1 MTYPVVHVSNGLYN
15 AIADSTHGVVLG
27 YDGSNKAVCDD
38 IIRQLG
44 YSKSDILP
52 PMASGIIDA
61 VFTRYAAPDA
71 GAQHVYIFV
80 ISPPF
85 DKFPY
90 LNQMEGDWGLY
101 ITSDVYVSR
110 EFIYSVYVSIIT
122 SCTMAGD
129 DNIIRGAYFGLQGV

>member
-1 MTYPVVHVSNGLYN
+1 MTYPVVRIGNNLYN
-15 AIADSTHGVVLG
+15 AVADGAHGVVLG
-27 YDGSNKAVCDD
+27 YDGGNKVVCDD
-38 IIRQLG
+38 IIQQLG

-52 PMASGIIDA
+52 PMASGVIDA
-61 VFTRYAAPDA
+61 VFTRYAAPYSTA
-71 GAQHVYIFV
+71 MHVYIFV

-90 LNQMEGDWGLY
+90 LNQMAGDWGLY
-101 ITSDVYVSR
+101 ITSDAYVSR

-122 SCTMAGD
+122 SCTMTGD

>member
-1 MTYPVVHVSNGLYN
+1 MTYPVVHVSDNLYN
-15 AIADSTHGVVLG
+15 AIADSTHGVVIG

-61 VFTRYAAPDA
+61 VFTRYAAPDF

-90 LNQMEGDWGLY
+90 LNQMAGDWGLY
-101 ITSDVYVSR
+101 ITYDAYVSR
-110 EFIYSVYVSIIT
+110 EFIYAVYVSIIT
-122 SCTMAGD
+122 QCDID
-129 DNIIRGAYFGLQGV
+129 DDDYIIRCGHSGF

>member
-1 MTYPVVHVSNGLYN
+1 MTYPVVHVSDNLYS
-15 AIADSTHGVVLG
+15 AIADSTHGVVIG
-27 YDGSNKAVCDD
+27 YDGANKSMCDD
-38 IIRQLG
+38 IIQQLG
-44 YSKSDILP
+44 FSNGDIIP
-52 PMASGIIDA
+52 PMASGVIDA

-90 LNQMEGDWGLY
+90 LNQMAGDWGLY
-101 ITSDVYVSR
+101 ITSDAYVSR

-122 SCTMAGD
+122 SCTMVGD
-129 DNIIRGAYFGLQGV
+129 DNIIRGAYFGF

>member
-27 YDGSNKAVCDD
+27 YDGSNMAVCDD
-38 IIRQLG
+38 IIQQLG
-44 YSKSDILP
+44 FSQSDIVP
-52 PMASGIIDA
+52 PAASGIIDA
-61 VFTRYAAPDA
+61 VFAPAATPYSE
-71 GAQHVYIFV
+71 AQHVYIFV

-90 LNQMEGDWGLY
+90 LNQMAGDWGLY

-110 EFIYSVYVSIIT
+110 DFIYSVYVSIIT
-122 SCTMAGD
+122 SCSIAGD